1 MERAL
6 RARVIGP
13 YGYLAF
19 FVWAVTMAAL
29 TSGLRLGWVLL
40 VVLSFSLLEGGR
52 TLSGLA
58 QSRLWLMVVALVAS
72 SALLVGEKDVSFA
85 GLMVSSE
92 GFRAG
97 LWMALRAMIIFLAA
111 DILVGA
117 ISAMTLAQLLEG
129 WGAAGLGFAVGLALN
144 LLPTMQRLVEDVWLA
159 LRLRGGL
166 RQERW
171 RAIRLFLVTV
181 TVNALQYGDLA
192 AEAAEARGFSVVRRQ
207 RRAIEWRW
215 LDAVLACGLV
225 ALSVVLL
232 I

>member
-6 RARVIGP
+6 RVWVIGP

-19 FVWAVTMAAL
+19 FVWAVAMAAL
-29 TSGLRLGWVLL
+29 TDGLRLGWVLL
-40 VVLSFSLLEGGR
+40 VVLSFSLLGGGR

-58 QSRLWLMVVALVAS
+58 RSRLWLMVVALVAS
-72 SALLVGEKDVSFA
+72 STLLIGEKDVSFA

-92 GFRAG
+92 GFWAG

-192 AEAAEARGFSVVRRQ
+192 AEAAEARGFSVTRRQ

-215 LDAVLACGLV
+215 LDAVLACGLA